1 MILVLAG
8 KSNALVECI
17 KFSLKVVDKNTI
29 RVIPVKS
36 DNETNDWQCSIV
48 KYCRINNIK
57 IITLEESYELESMV
71 FVSIQYDRI
80 LKPHLF
86 KTNKIYNIHFSYL
99 PFYKGVFPIVWPI
112 LNQEKFTGVT
122 LHQIDSGIDTGDVI
136 DKRKV
141 FLNDDTT
148 SRDLY
153 FECQKTAYKIF
164 KKNLK
169 SLIDNTAILKKQPN
183 HIGSYYSK
191 TSLNLSDFKIDLNKT
206 ASQISA
212 QIRAL
217 AFPEYQLPELFGEKI
232 YKVVISDERSN
243 LKPGEII
250 SQDKECIKIA
260 TIDYDICLHID
271 YRQRLFD
278 DLNKGD
284 IESMKKTLSNIKDIN
299 ITNSNSCS
307 PIMVAAYNG
316 DLPAIKLLVKAGADV
331 NAQNQKGTS
340 VLMYSKSFAST
351 SGNLEGLKYLI
362 ENGALINHKDKYN
375 KSLLAYAHDEGN
387 SVVIQFLES
396 KIKFVKKTNEK

>member
-17 KFSLKVVDKNTI
+17 KYSLKVVDKDTI
-29 RVIPVKS
+29 RVIPVKTDS
-36 DNETNDWQCSIV
+36 ETGDWQCSIV

-57 IITLEESYELESMV
+57 TITLEESYELETMV

-136 DKRKV
+136 DRRKV

-153 FECQKTAYKIF
+153 FECQKMAFKIF
-164 KKNLK
+164 KNNLK
-169 SLIDNTAILKKQPN
+169 SLIDNTVVLKKQPN
-183 HIGSYYSK
+183 TIGSYYSK
-191 TSLNLSDFKIDLNKT
+191 TSLSLSDFQIDLKKT
-206 ASQISA
+206 ASQVSA
-212 QIRAL
+212 QVRAL
-217 AFPEYQLPELFGEKI
+217 TFPEYQLPTLFGEKI
-232 YKVVISDERSN
+232 YKVVISDDKSK

-250 SQDKECIKIA
+250 YQDKEYIKIA

-271 YRQRLFD
+271 YRHKLFD
-278 DLNKGD
+278 DLKKGD
-284 IESMKKTLSNIKDIN
+284 IESIKKTLTNITDIN
-299 ITNSNSCS
+299 ITNNNSCS
-307 PIMVAAYNG
+307 PLMVAAYNG
-316 DLPAIKLLVKAGADV
+316 DISVIKLLVNSGADV

-351 SGNLEGLKYLI
+351 SGDLEGLKYLI

-375 KSLLAYAHDEGN
+375 KSLLTYAHDEGN
-387 SVVIQFLES
+387 IDVIQFLES
-396 KIKFVKKTNEK
+396 RIKRIKK